1 MGLKYI
7 GTIKNYTLY
16 HCKEGEEMEKKV
28 LSLRDIWDGLQS
40 GVRAEGRTGKQAQAQ
55 GLEEITLKDLEGK
68 QIVGTIARQPGKSII
83 AKLEVIAHNDQM
95 RDALDHIVR
104 VCKQSTNQTRRT
116 RWIQLRAECA
126 LGLKPSSQWRNA
138 DLPKNGESE
147 KAKLLRRIR
156 ELESMLAESYNRE
169 GNV

>member
-7 GTIKNYTLY
+7 GTIKNFTLY

-40 GVRAEGRTGKQAQAQ
+40 GVRAEGRTGKQAQA
-55 GLEEITLKDLEGK
+55 T
-68 QIVGTIARQPGKSII
+68 PS
-83 AKLEVIAHNDQM
+83 NDQEMM

-147 KAKLLRRIR
+147 KAKLLRRIK
-156 ELESMLAESYNRE
+156 ELEAMLAESYNRE